1 MAIRGILRNK
11 GKARATFIFSNI
23 KFAVFRFAYIY
34 IYIRKVNIVS
44 SETEESKTS
53 YLTKRKR

>member
-34 IYIRKVNIVS
+34 IQKVNIVS
-44 SETEESKTS
+44 NETEESKTS

>member
-34 IYIRKVNIVS
+34 IQKVNIVS